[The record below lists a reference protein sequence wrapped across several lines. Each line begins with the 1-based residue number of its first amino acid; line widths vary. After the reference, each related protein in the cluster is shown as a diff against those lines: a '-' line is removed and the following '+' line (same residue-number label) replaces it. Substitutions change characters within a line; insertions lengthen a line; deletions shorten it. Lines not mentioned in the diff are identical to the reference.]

1 MPGRHRDVGRF
12 RGILGRGRRARP
24 TAVPASVG
32 AGSAGTGS
40 VGTVEFADGP
50 TGIAHRLTREAFAA
64 GRRAGGRYV
73 ALCGAQVLPARLT
86 APARSHCP
94 ACEQDT

>member
-1 MPGRHRDVGRF
+1 MAGRHRF
-12 RGILGRGRRARP
+12 RRLAALGEILGGGRRARTP
-24 TAVPASVG
+24 AVPASAG
-32 AGSAGTGS
+32 AVS

-73 ALCGAQVLPARLT
+73 ALCGVQVFPARLT

-94 ACEQDT
+94 ACERDT